1 MRTTTVHYGSRGY
14 SRLLRDL
21 RGAAGDMLLVCG
33 PTPGVREKLV
43 ANVAAD
49 LGYSMYR
56 VDLAKVVSKYIGE
69 TEKNLSGV
77 LDAVDPGTA
86 ILFFDEADALFGK
99 RSEVRNSHDRYAN
112 VETNYLLQRIQ
123 SFHGLSII
131 AANPDRIALRDSLQ
145 YLRAIIKPRWR
156 RGPKE

>member
-21 RGAAGDMLLVCG
+21 RGAAGNVLLVCG
-33 PTPGVREKLV
+33 PTPGVREELV

-49 LGYSMYR
+49 LGASMYR
-56 VDLAKVVSKYIGE
+56 VDLAKLVSKYIGE
-69 TEKNLSGV
+69 TEKNLAEVFGV
-77 LDAVDPGTA
+77 AEDTHV
-86 ILFFDEADALFGK
+86 ILIFDEADALFGK
-99 RSEVRNSHDRYAN
+99 RSEVRDSRDRYAN
-112 VETNYLLQRIQ
+112 VETNYLLERIQ

-131 AANPDRIALRDSLQ
+131 AANPDRVALRDSHQ
-145 YLRAIIKPRWR
+145 YLRSIIKPRWR